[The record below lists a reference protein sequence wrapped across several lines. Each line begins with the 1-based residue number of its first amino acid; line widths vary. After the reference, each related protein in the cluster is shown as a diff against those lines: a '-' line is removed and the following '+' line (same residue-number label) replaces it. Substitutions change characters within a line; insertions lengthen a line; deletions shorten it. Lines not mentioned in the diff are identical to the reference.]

1 LRLFAHI
8 FVSTALIY
16 FLTNSLFFQAFLI
29 LIHIICTH
37 EQDFRFG
44 FSRVSTLV
52 AESENGK
59 FTESPP
65 HRQQLAFPPA
75 LGLKSSC
82 VIREFRTFAPSSP
95 AYLCIF
101 AFFFTSPSAFWF
113 FVNGSLDSNS

>member
-101 AFFFTSPSAFWF
+101 AFFFHFAFGILVF
-113 FVNGSLDSNS
+113 C